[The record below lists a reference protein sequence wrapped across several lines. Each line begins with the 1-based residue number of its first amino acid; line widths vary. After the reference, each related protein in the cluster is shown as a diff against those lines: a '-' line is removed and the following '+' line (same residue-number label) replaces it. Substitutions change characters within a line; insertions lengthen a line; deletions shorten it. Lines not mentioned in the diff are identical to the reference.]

1 MSPSEAT
8 GDEAVKVADATQ
20 QPASSDAFRFNLD
33 WSSALETVRA
43 QLRMHGFFYGGDR
56 GADALSL
63 SQNGLLVGAVDPT
76 TPTPIFGGVGIPQIV
91 VSPRQWLVVTAHS
104 AEAYQSA
111 VERMIANGKWSALA
125 GEAVSFDPDTDQLRS
140 VQPLQVSYVLPD
152 HFVAADVRPILGGLF
167 SDNIALSLGVLLLL
181 MSMLGLSTH
190 ALIRRMGAR

>member
-1 MSPSEAT
+1 M
-8 GDEAVKVADATQ
+8 
-20 QPASSDAFRFNLD
+20 RI
-33 WSSALETVRA
+33 
-43 QLRMHGFFYGGDR
+43 HGFFYGGDR

-63 SQNGLLVGAVDPT
+63 PQNGLLIGAVDPT
-76 TPTPIFGGVGIPQIV
+76 TATPIFGGVEIPQIV

-111 VERMIANGKWSALA
+111 LDRMIANAKWRALA

-152 HFVAADVRPILGGLF
+152 HFVVADIRPILGGLF
-167 SDNIALSLGVLLLL
+167 SDNILLSFGVLILL
-181 MSMLGLSTH
+181 MSLLGLSTH